1 VSKTLQNSFLAL
13 AISLPGLAQKPNPGP
28 LIELGVQRSDP
39 QSQVTL
45 PPNLRPQPLVGG
57 EPAPSRPKP
66 PKHPKLSTVLAD
78 LARAVPQQRGPVP
91 QGQKIAPLPSFS
103 VDTLPKSVRDAVGAG
118 MLRINKEAEVQVY
131 ISVTEVTDENLQQ
144 LQTVGARVELHDEQH
159 RVVQAHVP
167 VTRLEEV
174 ASLPFVRFVR
184 PPNYGIRH
192 TGSVTTQGDAILKAD
207 QVRSQFGV
215 DGRGGRVGVISD
227 GIAGVFATGCTTC
240 GGLTGGPISTADLP
254 DSTGTRNASGVLTT
268 ASGGITAKSFRTDGN
283 LEPRLEL
290 HPGCTLFEGA
300 EGTAMLEIVHDLA
313 PGAKLFFANSDTS
326 LQFNQAVNFLAAN
339 TDVAADD
346 LGFFGLPYDGT
357 SLVSSNTAAA
367 LNNNANPLR
376 AYFTAVG
383 NEARSHYQENFV
395 DSGRD
400 GTSIVGF
407 PGDLHLFQATPSTS
421 DVLGLGPSTGDA
433 IFLCDTSGLGGVCKG
448 KINPG
453 SFDTA
458 EIILEWNDPFGASKN
473 DYDLF
478 LIQSSTGRVVASS
491 RDPQTGT
498 QDPLEALIFT
508 NNTGK
513 DDFFRIVIQ
522 NSANRA
528 APRNFDMF
536 ILEVCGQVP
545 LATTGEAHNYNTIS
559 SSVPAESDAGGSPV
573 SVISV
578 GAANWMTPDT
588 IENFSSNGPTIDGRL
603 KPDLIAVDGVSVTGA
618 GGFPKS
624 FFGTSA
630 AAPHGAG
637 VAALVLQSSPCLSAG
652 SAGARTPADGRT
664 ILRNLLTNNA
674 VPLGIPGPNNVFG
687 FGRLD
692 ALAAA
697 SKTIPTAN
705 AGSNQT
711 LSGTSPS
718 GAGVTLNGTTSSDP
732 NNCPLTFNWAGGCGS
747 ATAASPTVNCPL
759 GNNTMTLTVT
769 SNGVTLSSPSSVQ
782 LTVTDFTVGASPASV
797 TVNKGQSASY
807 TVTVNPKFGSFT
819 NAIQLSCTGL
829 PTLSSC
835 TFSPASLTPGA
846 NATTSTLTI
855 STTAPSG
862 LIPSMRPP
870 KLLPLYV
877 LVAGFFL
884 LYRRLLAPRTGR
896 PRLVTSVILILLFA
910 LSTGLLSCGGG
921 GGGGGGPRN
930 PGTPSGSFGVTIT
943 GTAGS
948 LQRSTMTTLLVQ

>member
-1 VSKTLQNSFLAL
+1 VSKAFQSSFLAL
-13 AISLPGLAQKPNPGP
+13 AILLSGLAQKPKPRP
-28 LIELGVQRSDP
+28 LTELGLQTS

-57 EPAPSRPKP
+57 EPAPSRPRP

-78 LARAVPQQRGPVP
+78 LARAVPQQRGQLAAGERV
-91 QGQKIAPLPSFS
+91 APPANFAIE
-103 VDTLPKSVRDAVGAG
+103 TLPKSVGDAVRAG
-118 MLRINKEAEVQVY
+118 RMRINKEAEVQVY
-131 ISVTEVTDENLQQ
+131 ISVAGITDENLQQ
-144 LQTVGARVELHDEQH
+144 LRAVGATVELQEKQH
-159 RVVQAHVP
+159 RIVQARVP
-167 VTRLEEV
+167 VTRLEEI
-174 ASLPFVRFVR
+174 AALPFVHFVR
-184 PPNYGIRH
+184 LPDYGVH
-192 TGSVTTQGDAILKAD
+192 NTGSVTTQGDAILKAD
-207 QVRSQFGV
+207 QVRSILGV
-215 DGRGGRVGVISD
+215 DGSGVRVGVVSD
-227 GIAGVFATGCTTC
+227 GIGGVFAAGCTTC
-240 GGLTGGPISTADLP
+240 GGVSGGPISTADLP
-254 DSTGTRNASGVLTT
+254 DATGTRNASGVLTSAT
-268 ASGGITAKSFRTDGN
+268 GGITAKSSRADGN
-283 LEPRLEL
+283 LEARSVL
-290 HPGCTLFEGA
+290 HPGCVLSEGS

-313 PGAKLFFANSDTS
+313 PGARLFFANFDTS
-326 LQFNQAVNFLAAN
+326 LEFNQAVSFLAAN
-339 TDVAADD
+339 TDTAVDD
-346 LGFFGLPYDGT
+346 VGFFGLPYDGT
-357 SLVSSNTAAA
+357 SSVSSNTAAA
-367 LNNNANPLR
+367 LNNNTNPLR

-395 DSGRD
+395 DSGVD

-407 PGDLHLFQATPSTS
+407 PGDLHLFRATPNTS

-453 SFDTA
+453 SFDTVV
-458 EIILEWNDPFGASKN
+458 IFLEWNDPFGASSN

-478 LIQSSTGRVVASS
+478 LIQNSTGAVVAKSTNS
-491 RDPQTGT
+491 QTGT
-498 QDPLEALIFT
+498 QDPVEALIFT

-528 APRNFDMF
+528 APRTFDMF
-536 ILEVCGQVP
+536 AVELCGQVP
-545 LATTGEAHNYNTIS
+545 LVSTGEVHNYNTVG

-588 IENFSSNGPTIDGRL
+588 IENFSSNGPTNDGRL

-618 GGFPKS
+618 GGFPKT

-674 VPLGIPGPNNVFG
+674 VHLGIPGPNNVFG

-711 LSGTSPS
+711 LSGTSSS
-718 GAGVTLNGTTSSDP
+718 GAGVTLNGTASTDP

-747 ATAASPTVNCPL
+747 ATAAGPTVNCPL
-759 GNNTMTLTVT
+759 GNNTMTLSVT
-769 SNGVTLSSPSSVQ
+769 NNGVTLSSPSSVQ

-829 PTLSSC
+829 PALSSC
-835 TFSPASLTPGA
+835 AFSPASLTPGA

-855 STTAPSG
+855 STAAPSA

-870 KLLPLYV
+870 KFLPLYV
-877 LVAGFFL
+877 LVVGFFL
-884 LYRRLLAPRTGR
+884 LYRRLLAPQTGR
-896 PRLVTSVILILLFA
+896 SRPVTSVILILLFA
-910 LSTGLLSCGGG
+910 LSTALLSCGGG
-921 GGGGGGPRN
+921 GGGGGGSRN

-943 GTAGS
+943 GTAGA
-948 LQRSTMTTLLVQ
+948 LQRSTMTTLVVQ